1 VQKVSRF
8 SHHSTDPEIQKI
20 MNAPMKREALKSL
33 QAPLKERYQ
42 QDPSTAVAQLRA
54 EGTVDFVRIGCSVEL
69 PSNNGTQIT
78 AGLHPKVGGD
88 GTQACSGDMLL
99 QALVTCA
106 GTTLAAV
113 ATSLGLEISEARIE
127 AIGTMDFRGTLG
139 IDRTVPVGFTHIDMI
154 FRLKTNTEAS
164 LIEKL
169 LQLTERYC
177 VVFQTLAKGVT
188 IRSQQ
193 G

>member
-1 VQKVSRF
+1 
-8 SHHSTDPEIQKI
+8 
-20 MNAPMKREALKSL
+20 MKREALKSL
-33 QAPLKERYQ
+33 QVPLKERYQ
-42 QDPSTAVAQLRA
+42 QDPSAAVAHLHA
-54 EGTVDFVRIGCSVEL
+54 EGTVDFVRVGCSVNL

-113 ATSLGLEISEARIE
+113 ATSLGANITAARIE
-127 AIGTMDFRGTLG
+127 AVGTMDFRGTLG
-139 IDRTVPVGFTHIDMI
+139 VDRTIPVGFTHIEMI
-154 FRLKTNTEAS
+154 FRLTTDADAS
-164 LIEKL
+164 LVEKL

-177 VVFQTLAKGVT
+177 VVFQTLAHGVS
-188 IRSQQ
+188 IRSVQA
-193 G
+193 

>member
-1 VQKVSRF
+1 
-8 SHHSTDPEIQKI
+8 
-20 MNAPMKREALKSL
+20 MNAPMNRETLKTL
-33 QAPLKERYQ
+33 QAPMKERYQ
-42 QDPSTAVAQLRA
+42 QEPSTAMAQLRA
-54 EGTVDFVRIGCSVEL
+54 EGIVDFSRIGCSVDL
-69 PSNNGTQIT
+69 PSNNGTRIT

-113 ATSLGLEISEARIE
+113 ATSLGLDISAARIE

-139 IDRTVPVGFTHIDMI
+139 VDRTIPVGFTHIELI
-154 FRLKTNTEAS
+154 FRLTTTAEAS
-164 LIEKL
+164 LVEKL

-188 IRSQQ
+188 IKSLQD
-193 G
+193 

>member
-1 VQKVSRF
+1 
-8 SHHSTDPEIQKI
+8 
-20 MNAPMKREALKSL
+20 MKREALKSL

-54 EGTVDFVRIGCSVEL
+54 QGTVDFVRIGCSVDL
-69 PSNNGTQIT
+69 PSNNGIQIT

-154 FRLKTNTEAS
+154 FRLTTNTEAS

>member
-1 VQKVSRF
+1 
-8 SHHSTDPEIQKI
+8 
-20 MNAPMKREALKSL
+20 
-33 QAPLKERYQ
+33 
-42 QDPSTAVAQLRA
+42 
-54 EGTVDFVRIGCSVEL
+54 
-69 PSNNGTQIT
+69 
-78 AGLHPKVGGD
+78 VGGD

-154 FRLKTNTEAS
+154 FRLTTNTEAS

-188 IRSQQ
+188 IRSQK